1 MLQRLLNNETL
12 EFNRFGIIS
21 MLLIIQAAMGG
32 LAAGFGGIDNI
43 YALSVLVVGTMLSQT
58 FILAV
63 APMKLI
69 VRFGALVTLINTIM
83 FIYYIS
89 QG

>member
-1 MLQRLLNNETL
+1 MIQRLLNNETL

-32 LAAGFGGIDNI
+32 LAAGFGGVDNI
-43 YALSVLVVGTMLSQT
+43 YALGVLVVGTMLSQT

-63 APMKLI
+63 APMRLI
-69 VRFGALVTLINTIM
+69 VKFGTLVTLINTIM
-83 FIYYIS
+83 FVYYII

>member
-43 YALSVLVVGTMLSQT
+43 YTLSVLVVGTMLSQT

-83 FIYYIS
+83 FVYYII